1 MHIKK
6 LLILINVLSISFVC
20 SQTTSKDILRKVN
33 HFKVE
38 VYKAIVLS
46 EEFKSNKNCHIVGI
60 NTVSLNMEY
69 SGNGPI
75 RFFFYDIQITK
86 DSISVQKLREELSK
100 KYWIF
105 EDSSDFLGIGYRE
118 DYIDNII
125 KTDSLYIPD
134 FFQDEVCK
142 FNYDIIKIYQPLD
155 KWLDFHSKSYNWN
168 LQNYEVVIPVKYES
182 LSKGHMFKK
191 KNIIYLKSS

>member
-75 RFFFYDIQITK
+75 GSFFM
-86 DSISVQKLREELSK
+86 
-100 KYWIF
+100 IF
-105 EDSSDFLGIGYRE
+105 
-118 DYIDNII
+118 
-125 KTDSLYIPD
+125 K
-134 FFQDEVCK
+134 
-142 FNYDIIKIYQPLD
+142 
-155 KWLDFHSKSYNWN
+155 
-168 LQNYEVVIPVKYES
+168 
-182 LSKGHMFKK
+182 
-191 KNIIYLKSS
+191 